1 MKVTKEIVIK
11 VKGYVNEHPDLTL
24 EEIGILCGVSHGT
37 VCNIKHGKYDY
48 LFEESEEAIQP
59 IITEIPY
66 EKLKRLIACE
76 NAIDEIFS
84 CAKECFGYDDEIF
97 IDYHS
102 VSSILKKHLPEEH
115 ENKLAEING

>member
-1 MKVTKEIVIK
+1 MYKVTKEIVDK
-11 VKGYVNEHPDLTL
+11 VKAYLEEHPGLTQ
-24 EEIGILCGVSHGT
+24 EEIGVLCGVSHGT
-37 VCNIKHGKYDY
+37 VWNIDHGKYDH
-48 LFEESEEAIQP
+48 LLKEAEAEKIV
-59 IITEIPY
+59 TEIPY

-115 ENKLAEING
+115 DNKLKEIHG